1 MIRKLVLGF
10 AAAATLGAAALA
22 ATPASA
28 FTVKV
33 GHGWHPHHHHHHHHR
48 MYVAPPRFVGA
59 PIVAVGCFEKRLV
72 QTRKGMRWRTVNVC
86 AF

>member
-10 AAAATLGAAALA
+10 AAAVTIGAAALA
-22 ATPASA
+22 PTAASA

-33 GHGWHPHHHHHHHHR
+33 GNGWHPHHHHHHR
-48 MYVAPPRFVGA
+48 VYVAPPMFVGG
-59 PIVAVGCFEKRLV
+59 PIVSAGCFEKRLV
-72 QTRKGMRWRTVNVC
+72 QTRKGMRWWTVNLC